1 MTMPN
6 FLIIGAAKSGTTAL
20 YEYLKAHPQIYTS
33 PIKEPKFFGLEGE
46 KLNFQGPDDEKAN
59 RTIITETK
67 AYQSLFQGVSNE
79 TAIGEA
85 SPWYLYIQ
93 KAPIQIYK
101 YVPQVKLIAIL
112 RNPVDRAYSN
122 FLHQCQFGAEP
133 LTDFAQ
139 ALREEETRMHSNWR
153 PFWHY
158 KQLGF
163 YYIQLQ
169 RYFELFD
176 RSQIRVY
183 LYEELCDRPI
193 DLLQDIFRFLGV
205 DDKFIPDVS
214 KKYNVTFIPK
224 NHKLPAAHSKP
235 NINSFIQRLI
245 PTNLSQHRNNF
256 KKLSVKPQM
265 PPKIRRQLI
274 EEYREDILQLQ
285 QLIQRDLSQW
295 LGEIH

>member
-1 MTMPN
+1 MSMPN

-59 RTIITETK
+59 NTIITNIK

-85 SPWYLYIQ
+85 SPWYLYLH

-101 YVPQVKLIAIL
+101 YMPQVKLIAIL
-112 RNPVDRAYSN
+112 RNPADRAYSN
-122 FLHQCQFGAEP
+122 FLHQCQYCAEP

-139 ALREEETRMHSNWR
+139 ALREEDTRMHSNWR

-163 YYIQLQ
+163 YYVQLK

-183 LYEELCDRPI
+183 LYEELCDHPI
-193 DLLQDIFRFLGV
+193 DLLQDIFCFLGV
-205 DDKFIPDVS
+205 DDRFIPDIS

-224 NHKLPAAHSKP
+224 NHPLRTVYSQP
-235 NINSFIQRLI
+235 NFISFIQSLFSNTI
-245 PTNLSQHRNNF
+245 SDHCNNF
-256 KKLSVKPQM
+256 KKSSIKPLSLKVRK
-265 PPKIRRQLI
+265 QLI
-274 EEYREDILQLQ
+274 EEYRQDILQLQ
-285 QLIQRDLSQW
+285 ELIQQDLSHW
-295 LGEIH
+295 LTCEIH